1 MSNPLYQMMNN
12 NNLVQ
17 QFQQFKNTFKGDP
30 KEKVQQMLNN
40 GQITQE
46 QVNRAV
52 QMAEQFKTILR

>member
-1 MSNPLYQMMNN
+1 MSNPLYQMMSN

>member
-1 MSNPLYQMMNN
+1 MSNPLYQMMSN
-12 NNLVQ
+12 NNLAR

-30 KEKVQQMLNN
+30 KEKVQQMLNS